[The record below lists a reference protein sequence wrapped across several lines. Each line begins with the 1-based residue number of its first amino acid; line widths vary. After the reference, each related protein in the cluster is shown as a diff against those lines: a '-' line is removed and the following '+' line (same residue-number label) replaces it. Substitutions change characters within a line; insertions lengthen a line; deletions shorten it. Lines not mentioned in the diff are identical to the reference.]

1 MRYAG
6 IALLIILLDQGI
18 KWLMQYTG
26 ADGTTL
32 IQAGPITL
40 ELLKSS
46 HLPLSSIYAILAN
59 STTLILLLALSSA
72 HLLVTRWSTHSY
84 FISRKTKVGLQLA
97 SAGIASHAIDVILS
111 GSVRSTLQLDVAHA
125 FALNVGVADL
135 ALLLGFA
142 SLALALYQGGSRIG
156 CSLPLAPSNIA
167 PLRFSHLPRGVDN
180 VHIDVLLSPEFCK
193 QSLRVIHNLVPVVI
207 RDLHKGKRALTLP
220 KNFFNQLTG
229 QFNELL
235 HNALHMAKNSGDSQL
250 PNLFYVAM
258 LKFLHAEV
266 GNTVATA
273 LQRQKE
279 AVQEHNRRGT
289 GNQREIQLVEWMFRF
304 REHIISTANLTLLNA
319 LCGTQN
325 PEADK
330 AIANVL
336 GKHKIFLNQALRTR
350 LLMAESSA
358 DEQLQMNHYLI
369 LGHQQEEKN
378 SFLNLDTLLGE
389 VFRDYLPLVRE
400 NPAQERSDKHL
411 QRDSDTLSQ
420 PSVLMHPANIT
431 ILLDTDWSRKKI
443 GNYSPWREWKKYRR
457 AKQHMYFQKRLRLK
471 LSGALHKSG
480 LASWVNAAY
489 ETRTLLRNNT
499 VDISPA
505 TLTALL
511 ARGDSK
517 AEFTQRLKD
526 LLRGGENSSAIE
538 AITAAWER
546 VQRQG
551 ETLLGTNLLHFVQ
564 DFARYR
570 HDLSMLF
577 TYQRAAAQINLLG
590 NEKDIRTSRANYSL
604 YEFLCKSERQQSDA
618 PIVSHIIIKAD
629 LRGSTDITQ
638 KLTELQLNPATHFDR
653 NFFSPINEL
662 IEAYGAEKVFIE
674 GDAIILILNERQ
686 NDSEGRLV
694 ASRACG
700 LAANI
705 LQVVAKQNR
714 ELAVYGLPQLEL
726 GIGIAHCNETP
737 RYLFDQQ
744 HRITISPA
752 INRADR
758 LSACA
763 WGVRQWREKQHA
775 SLSHVEVY
783 QPSAREMSHG
793 EKAQKDLVYNLN
805 GVLIEAAVFDR
816 LRQELSPKPLKAQPR
831 FPDSELFAIEFPDLS
846 GGHHRLVIR
855 KAAVKV
861 YDPDFRVAECP
872 VVEKRFFYEV
882 LHDRAQLQQL
892 NA

>member
-6 IALLIILLDQGI
+6 IALLIVLLDQGI
-18 KWLMQYTG
+18 KWLLSYSG
-26 ADGTTL
+26 AAGATL
-32 IQAGPITL
+32 VQAGPVRL
-40 ELLKSS
+40 ELLNST
-46 HLPLSSIYAILAN
+46 HLPLASIYTTLAS
-59 STTLILLLALSSA
+59 STTLILLLALLTA

-84 FISRKTKVGLQLA
+84 FISRKTKLGLQLA
-97 SAGIASHAIDVILS
+97 GAGIASHAIDVILT
-111 GSVRSTLQLDVAHA
+111 GSVQNTLQLDVAHA
-125 FALNVGVADL
+125 FALNAGIADL

-142 SLALALYQGGSRIG
+142 SLILALYQGGSRIG
-156 CSLPLAPSNIA
+156 CNLPLAPSNIA

-193 QSLRVIHNLVPVVI
+193 QSQRVIHNLVPIVI
-207 RDLHKGKRALTLP
+207 RDLHSGRRSPTLH
-220 KNFFNQLTG
+220 KKFFSQLTS

-235 HNALHMAKNSGDSQL
+235 NNSLHIAKNKGDSQL
-250 PNLFYVAM
+250 PNLFYIAM

-266 GNTVATA
+266 INTVAAA

-279 AVQEHNRRGT
+279 AVQEHNLRGS
-289 GNQREIQLVEWMFRF
+289 GNQRELHLVEWMFRF
-304 REHIISTANLTLLNA
+304 REHIISTTNLTLLNA

-325 PEADK
+325 QEADK
-330 AIANVL
+330 AIASVL
-336 GKHKIFLNQALRTR
+336 GKRKTFLNQALRTR

-358 DEQLQMNHYLI
+358 DEQLQMNYYLI
-369 LGHQQEEKN
+369 LGHQQEDIN

-431 ILLDTDWSRKKI
+431 ILLDTDWSRKKLE
-443 GNYSPWREWKKYRR
+443 NYSPWHDWKKYRK
-457 AKQHMYFQKRLRLK
+457 AKRHLYFQKRLTLK
-471 LSGALHKSG
+471 LSGELHKSG
-480 LASWVNAAY
+480 LAAWINAAY
-489 ETRTLLRNNT
+489 ETRTLLRGSAAEL
-499 VDISPA
+499 SPA
-505 TLTALL
+505 TLAALL
-511 ARGDSK
+511 ARSGSK
-517 AEFTQRLKD
+517 AEFAQRLKEQ
-526 LLRGGENSSAIE
+526 LRGSENSELLE

-546 VQRQG
+546 VQKQG
-551 ETLLGTNLLHFVQ
+551 EHLLQENLLRFVH

-577 TYQRAAAQINLLG
+577 TYQRAAAQINLLN

-604 YEFLCKSERQQSDA
+604 YEFLCKSEHQLSDA

-638 KLTELQLNPATHFDR
+638 KLTDLQLNPATHFDR

-674 GDAIILILNERQ
+674 GDAIILILNQRQ

-763 WGVRQWREKQHA
+763 WGVRQWREEQHA
-775 SLSHVEVY
+775 PLSHVEVY

-805 GVLIEAAVFDR
+805 GVLLEAAVFDK
-816 LRQELSPKPLKAQPR
+816 LRQELSPKPLKAHAQ
-831 FPDSELFAIEFPDLS
+831 FPDSELFAIEFPDLN

-861 YDPDFRVAECP
+861 YDPDFRMAECP
-872 VVEKRFFYEV
+872 VVDKRYFYEV